1 MYISKYPSFVQFYFQ
16 FRTGLRQKLG
26 DQVDS
31 ILRQSEFES
40 RQSVHFSAKI
50 VLKRTKTKKKRPVK
64 KRIKT
69 FNVAV
74 VEWLK
79 VTGSNPT
86 EVHNFS
92 AKIVLKRTKTK
103 KKRPA

>member
-1 MYISKYPSFVQFYFQ
+1 MQFYFQ

-86 EVHNFS
+86 EVNNFS
-92 AKIVLKRTKTK
+92 AKIVAEKEARLKR
-103 KKRPA
+103 